1 MCKPFIDNQKLNPN
15 TQLMIIAE
23 CSEGCIGS
31 VVNSFYFSIFKEW
44 KFDQNDPQIKW
55 IECISS
61 DTSTA
66 INLKKRLIYSKL
78 FIILVNKSPHMC
90 FLNSTNTIGIFKLF

>member
-1 MCKPFIDNQKLNPN
+1 MCKPFIDNQKVNPN

-44 KFDQNDPQIKW
+44 KFDQNDTQIKW